1 MKPFE
6 YFEPE
11 NLDEALDL
19 LYQHGAHAKV
29 LAGGTDLIVQMKQK
43 MSPPQIVI
51 GLRRLKELDFVQID
65 TGDSRSILRLG
76 PMTLLR
82 TIASHSMLAGP
93 LEMLREASLAVG
105 DVQIRNVATLGGN
118 IANASPSADMI
129 PVLLALGAKIK
140 LQKKTGERI
149 LDLENFFLGPF
160 MTQRAPEEM
169 ITEIFVHPIPEG
181 NGVYLWMPKRTAVDE
196 TLVGVSAWLTCDPE
210 KKICQRVS
218 LAFNSVS
225 PFPIRA
231 KKAEAF
237 LQGKELNPDLFPD
250 LFRDTG
256 EIASHEVSPRSRA
269 DYRRRI
275 VSVLT
280 EKALDKAWRRIKNG

>member
-11 NLDEALDL
+11 NLNEALDL
-19 LYQHGAHAKV
+19 LHQHGAHAKV

-43 MSPPQIVI
+43 MYYPEIVI
-51 GLRRLKELDFVQID
+51 GLRRLKELDFVQVD

-76 PMTLLR
+76 PLTLLK
-82 TIASHSMLAGP
+82 TLASHPMHAGP

-129 PVLLALGAKIK
+129 PALLALGARIR
-140 LQKKTGERI
+140 LQKKTGERV

-160 MTQRAPEEM
+160 MTQMAPEEM

-196 TLVGVSAWLTCDPE
+196 TLAGISAWLTCDSE
-210 KKICQRVS
+210 KKTCQKTS

-231 KKAEAF
+231 RKAEAF
-237 LQGKELNPDLFPD
+237 LQGKELNPV
-250 LFRDTG
+250 LFRKTG
-256 EIASHEVSPRSRA
+256 EIASQEVSPRSRA

>member
-6 YFEPE
+6 YFEPD
-11 NLDEALDL
+11 NLTEALEL
-19 LYQHGAHAKV
+19 LHHYGDRAKV

-43 MSPPQIVI
+43 MSYPEIVI
-51 GLRRLKELDFVQID
+51 GLRRLKELDFVQVE
-65 TGDSRSILRLG
+65 TGSSRSILRLG
-76 PMTLLR
+76 PLTLLK
-82 TIASHSMLAGP
+82 TIASHPMLAGP

-129 PVLLALGAKIK
+129 PALLALGARIR
-140 LQKKTGERI
+140 LQKKTGERV

-160 MTQRAPEEM
+160 MTQMAPEEM

-196 TLVGVSAWLTCDPE
+196 TLAGISSWLTCDTE
-210 KKICQRVS
+210 KKTCQKVS

-231 KKAEAF
+231 RKAEAF
-237 LQGKELNPDLFPD
+237 LQGKELNPDLF
-250 LFRDTG
+250 RKTG
-256 EIASHEVSPRSRA
+256 EIASQEVSPRSRA